1 MLFHYQTLDFPEGFS
16 MILKRIAKHLKMM
29 RRSSLTSAK
38 NLAIKRIKLILVLLQ
53 LPIVAFFISDW
64 NLQLKRLQWK
74 KDQGEANT
82 SFYCISFIG
91 FN

>member
-1 MLFHYQTLDFPEGFS
+1 VLFHYQTLDFPESFS

-29 RRSSLTSAK
+29 RRSSLTLAK

-82 SFYCISFIG
+82 SFYYISFSG

>member
-1 MLFHYQTLDFPEGFS
+1 
-16 MILKRIAKHLKMM
+16 M
-29 RRSSLTSAK
+29 RRSSPTSAK

-53 LPIVAFFISDW
+53 LPIVAFFIYDW

-82 SFYCISFIG
+82 SFYNISFCG